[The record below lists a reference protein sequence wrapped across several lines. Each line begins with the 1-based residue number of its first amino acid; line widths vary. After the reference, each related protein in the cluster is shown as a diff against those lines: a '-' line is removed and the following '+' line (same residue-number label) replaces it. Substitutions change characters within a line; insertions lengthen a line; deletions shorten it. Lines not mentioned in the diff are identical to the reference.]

1 MRFESGPNHQVTTGV
16 SIMSTV
22 YPQYYLYFTG
32 LNNNFRVQ
40 SEYLSD
46 IEQLR
51 KVLLQHYHPSTII
64 VEQLDSTGTYH
75 IL

>member
-16 SIMSTV
+16 SIMSPV
-22 YPQYYLYFTG
+22 SPQYYLYFTG

-40 SEYLSD
+40 SGYLSD

-51 KVLLQHYHPSTII
+51 KVLLQHYHPANII

-75 IL
+75 TL